1 MHSGGFK
8 LIEGA
13 KREDLIKA
21 FKAIYRDQSFV
32 ARPRRGRVGNLSR
45 TVMIKGI
52 TAADSFASSGILN
65 ALHKR
70 AAGDNLISP
79 KSRIFQVVTGDPRFA
94 RAQGALC

>member
-32 ARPRRGRVGNLSR
+32 ARPRLGGLGIYRG
-45 TVMIKGI
+45 
-52 TAADSFASSGILN
+52 
-65 ALHKR
+65 
-70 AAGDNLISP
+70 P
-79 KSRIFQVVTGDPRFA
+79 
-94 RAQGALC
+94 